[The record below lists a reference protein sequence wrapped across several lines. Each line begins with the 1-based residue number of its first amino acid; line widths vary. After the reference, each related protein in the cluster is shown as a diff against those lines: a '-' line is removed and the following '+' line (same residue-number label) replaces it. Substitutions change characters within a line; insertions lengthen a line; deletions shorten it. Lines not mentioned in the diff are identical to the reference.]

1 MIRQS
6 PLDSPSDDFVGR
18 IMESIRETPETA
30 PAGKPFPDYLKAFL
44 PYALVAFMVL
54 LVLLTSDIPFL
65 NWIPG
70 KNYYLNILVPY
81 FGTLLAGLKNVFSSK
96 YVSFGMLV
104 LASAGLLML
113 IDRFFSRK
121 TTA

>member
-1 MIRQS
+1 
-6 PLDSPSDDFVGR
+6 
-18 IMESIRETPETA
+18 
-30 PAGKPFPDYLKAFL
+30 
-44 PYALVAFMVL
+44 MVL